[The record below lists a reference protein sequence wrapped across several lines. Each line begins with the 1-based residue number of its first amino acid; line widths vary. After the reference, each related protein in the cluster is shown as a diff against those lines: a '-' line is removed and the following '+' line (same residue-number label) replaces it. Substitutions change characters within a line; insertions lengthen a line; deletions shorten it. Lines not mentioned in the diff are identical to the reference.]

1 MIQKSAYRSSEGFA
15 LIAVLWLVAAMSVL
29 VGGIMLTVRAELKT
43 AGLSRQ
49 TIVAQAVGEG
59 AMQIALQELKASGK
73 PVDKILEAPVSY
85 GGREIMVRLIPM
97 NGYIDLNKAPVELL
111 QAAFQFAGGLDQGA
125 AGSLAAVVDAGR
137 KEPGPSGRPPGFE
150 AVEDL
155 LLIPGVTYPLYSRVS
170 RVFTTDAGGSGQV
183 NVQAAPPDV
192 LNIVAA
198 GNESAVGAFMQTRG
212 GDNVGAD
219 TSAMNGAWIDNGTAA
234 KTVEMTARVPLP
246 DGGAVL
252 VIRRYLVRPS
262 PKDGLPWRVFHANA
276 VVELASIPKI

>member
-1 MIQKSAYRSSEGFA
+1 MSQKPVYRSSEGFA

-73 PVDKILEAPVSY
+73 PVDKILEAPISY
-85 GGREIMVRLIPM
+85 GWREIMVRLIPM
-97 NGYIDLNKAPVELL
+97 NGYIDLNKAPLELL
-111 QAAFQFAGGLDQGA
+111 QAAFQFAGGLDQGS

>member
-1 MIQKSAYRSSEGFA
+1 MSQKPVYRSSEGFA

-73 PVDKILEAPVSY
+73 PVDKILEAPISY

-111 QAAFQFAGGLDQGA
+111 QAAFQFAGGLDQGS

-219 TSAMNGAWIDNGTAA
+219 TSAMNGAWIDNGTPA

>member
-1 MIQKSAYRSSEGFA
+1 M
-15 LIAVLWLVAAMSVL
+15 LWLVAAMSVL

-73 PVDKILEAPVSY
+73 PVDKILEAPISY

-97 NGYIDLNKAPVELL
+97 NGYIDLNKAPLELL

-276 VVELASIPKI
+276 VVELASIPEI

>member
-1 MIQKSAYRSSEGFA
+1 MSQKPVYRSSEGFA

-73 PVDKILEAPVSY
+73 PVDKILEAPISY

-97 NGYIDLNKAPVELL
+97 NGYIDLNEAPVELL
-111 QAAFQFAGGLDQGA
+111 QAAFQFAGGLDQGS

>member
-1 MIQKSAYRSSEGFA
+1 MSQKPVYRSSEGFA

-73 PVDKILEAPVSY
+73 PMDKILEAPISY

-111 QAAFQFAGGLDQGA
+111 QAAFQFAGGLDQGS

-219 TSAMNGAWIDNGTAA
+219 TSAMNGAWIDNGTPA

>member
-1 MIQKSAYRSSEGFA
+1 MSQKPVYRSSEGFA

-73 PVDKILEAPVSY
+73 PVDKILEAPISY

-111 QAAFQFAGGLDQGA
+111 QAAFQFAGGLDQGS